1 MAKPTVEIRRLTGL
15 EVESYRQL
23 RAEALE
29 REPWAFTESPAEHQA
44 MPLETVR
51 QRLGSGAS
59 DDNFVL
65 GAFDGGK
72 LIGMAG
78 FFCRQGEK
86 IRHRGE
92 IWGVYVAKEHR
103 GKGLGRTLLEE
114 LIRQLR
120 SNPGLE
126 QVALGVSVGNI
137 SAKRLYESLGFETY
151 GRETHALKIGASY
164 VDEELMVLYFR
175 R

>member
-1 MAKPTVEIRRLTGL
+1 
-15 EVESYRQL
+15 
-23 RAEALE
+23 
-29 REPWAFTESPAEHQA
+29 

-151 GRETHALKIGASY
+151 GRETHALKIGAS
-164 VDEELMVLYFR
+164 LCR
-175 R
+175 